1 MQGCDWVCD
10 FTENGIVGAEGTVPS
25 EQAALTDTSLLA
37 CRVDTTVRV
46 LCVQHV
52 WSHSVVPHCL
62 TVSAGWAWPVLA
74 GIPEDVAEYLAAIQ
88 VRVEEELAFIDSS
101 SIYGRIVA
109 VGASWHQDAS
119 SGGWVGGMLWQGVGW
134 LAAW

>member
-1 MQGCDWVCD
+1 M
-10 FTENGIVGAEGTVPS
+10 
-25 EQAALTDTSLLA
+25 
-37 CRVDTTVRV
+37 
-46 LCVQHV
+46 
-52 WSHSVVPHCL
+52 
-62 TVSAGWAWPVLA
+62 LA

-119 SGGWVGGMLWQGVGW
+119 SGGRGGVLWGGVVSSLVALHVAAGSALLIMCLRESESAMLR
-134 LAAW
+134 LLL